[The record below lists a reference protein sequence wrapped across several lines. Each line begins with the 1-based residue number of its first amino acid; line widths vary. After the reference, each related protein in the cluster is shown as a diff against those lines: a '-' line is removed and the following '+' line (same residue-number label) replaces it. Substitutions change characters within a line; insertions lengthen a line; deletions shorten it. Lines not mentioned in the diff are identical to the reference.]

1 MLPQLTNTA
10 DLSNEE
16 KLNRYDYILF
26 IIVFIC
32 PYTDSGVWWML
43 TSFIPLL
50 STLGSSILAFALSLY
65 LFQYAYRHHYKVK
78 ARNLYG
84 LIWIAVIW
92 TLFKFVT
99 TIFTIG
105 LSEGYHYISQELYS
119 ITFIFTVYEVH
130 FKYVYHKDGNLCQAG
145 T

>member
-65 LFQYAYRHHYKVK
+65 LFNMH
-78 ARNLYG
+78 
-84 LIWIAVIW
+84 
-92 TLFKFVT
+92 
-99 TIFTIG
+99 IG
-105 LSEGYHYISQELYS
+105 IIIRLKQE
-119 ITFIFTVYEVH
+119 ICM
-130 FKYVYHKDGNLCQAG
+130 G
-145 T
+145 